1 MWVCNVKNSWS
12 AVQITSNSQWFSHIA
27 IHPAVNWVLK
37 AFDPSEYI
45 KLSQFLLMFS
55 KLLTALNILNWAC
68 FCLCQFNIQ
77 TVKIK
82 VETQIH
88 MHWSVVKQKLK
99 IFHDFRVSV
108 INPIPKNENLEI
120 TEIHQKPKM
129 LKCEYVNSK
138 ILEMLFK

>member
-1 MWVCNVKNSWS
+1 M
-12 AVQITSNSQWFSHIA
+12 
-27 IHPAVNWVLK
+27 
-37 AFDPSEYI
+37 
-45 KLSQFLLMFS
+45 
-55 KLLTALNILNWAC
+55 
-68 FCLCQFNIQ
+68 
-77 TVKIK
+77 

-138 ILEMLFK
+138 TLEMLFK